1 MMNRG
6 AGPITESST
15 ETSITNTEIVT
26 HLLSTAP
33 CTITG
38 NTGNM
43 VRSLYRYGHLLI
55 LKLEHLLIVN
65 AESAYQLEGPHAI
78 PTTSNSLL
86 LSNPQSLGRWLLRLY
101 IAYYFI
107 EERYPTWI
115 HRLTGTNIVPDESS
129 LDQGRLIVRPTNT
142 RLMGYLI
149 ILHALGECVDACSR
163 SCIRTWIDRF
173 HFPVCHQNDPATAGD
188 NNRQSRSSA
197 SSSSSII
204 DVPSNNR
211 IACCAICRQERK
223 HPACS
228 VSCGHV
234 FCWSCLQHW
243 TRTRQECPMCR
254 TRCRPQDI
262 LPLYNYSGP

>member
-1 MMNRG
+1 VNHGYFVWSSIVMATAVYIIQRTIGNQPSLIFDPASSSSLSSSLSSSSITNNNITNRERFRGTQRRNAFEQQRRAMMNRG

-55 LKLEHLLIVN
+55 LKLKHLLITN

-101 IAYYFI
+101 IAYYFT
-107 EERYPTWI
+107 EERFPTWI
-115 HRLTGTNIVPDESS
+115 HRLTGTNI
-129 LDQGRLIVRPTNT
+129 
-142 RLMGYLI
+142 
-149 ILHALGECVDACSR
+149 H
-163 SCIRTWIDRF
+163 
-173 HFPVCHQNDPATAGD
+173 
-188 NNRQSRSSA
+188 
-197 SSSSSII
+197 
-204 DVPSNNR
+204 
-211 IACCAICRQERK
+211 
-223 HPACS
+223 
-228 VSCGHV
+228 
-234 FCWSCLQHW
+234 
-243 TRTRQECPMCR
+243 
-254 TRCRPQDI
+254 
-262 LPLYNYSGP
+262 